1 MLVVNRN
8 NPGGQGAGRGRLI
21 GLLLTTVIAC
31 HLSLSASY
39 AGEPYQRS
47 RIFWDSNTY
56 TTIFSHGSYA
66 RAIQLQDNRIMAVTG
81 GGGIRV
87 SYSSNSGR
95 TWSAEQRIV
104 SNPSNID
111 NCVPDLIQLA
121 DGTIIVAYNPRPS
134 APYSTDRK
142 FGIRCKRS
150 TDNGK
155 TWSDEIFVND
165 AQHTFNDGCWEP
177 SMLELPSGEV
187 QLYFADEGPYT
198 NSGEQQISMCRSFD
212 GGLTW
217 SPAQRVIFRAGT
229 RDGMPVPILL
239 DDGQTIVVIFE
250 DNGWPGIPD
259 FFPTT
264 ARCPLSVNWNDYW
277 VSAGSPARKQTLS
290 TDLSVRPSGGAPYL
304 RKLPSGE
311 TVISWQS
318 SYGNNGKLNYWFAV
332 GNENAEDFRALSNP
346 FGASTTVDV
355 LWNSIAVVDTGEVLA
370 IGGYDGRIDVI
381 KGMPKRMFQAAY
393 GHPKVDGRFTRN
405 EGYFTSTATQITM
418 GQQIGTYLGADFAYD
433 RDSLY
438 FYARIADRTDNVVGA
453 QQDAL
458 LLSIDAAGLFT
469 DLTERA
475 QRGMYRFMLRR
486 AGSIVAQRGENKTWR
501 TDAATDLHFATTQT
515 SAYYIL
521 ELAIP
526 WTQLGISSLPQLV
539 QQQGY
544 PRMAINIEF
553 YNRSADSYRT
563 ETIPDANATASST
576 WMQFGLVPSDEATGI
591 DAVSSPHPTSPR
603 RGGDETVYDLQG
615 RKISSP
621 WGEAGGRLQPSSQ
634 KGIYIVV
641 GPNGSRKVVY

>member
-1 MLVVNRN
+1 MIRILVTV
-8 NPGGQGAGRGRLI
+8 LI
-21 GLLLTTVIAC
+21 AY
-31 HLSLSASY
+31 HLSIVTAH

-47 RIFWDSNTY
+47 RIFWDLNTY

-66 RAIQLQDNRIMAVTG
+66 RAIQLQDNRIMAATG

-87 SYSSNSGR
+87 SYSSNGGR
-95 TWSAEQRIV
+95 TWSTEQRIV

-177 SMLELPSGEV
+177 SMLQLPSGEV
-187 QLYFADEGPYT
+187 HLYFADEGPYT

-239 DDGQTIVVIFE
+239 DDGQTIVVVFE
-250 DNGWPGIPD
+250 DNGWPGISD

-264 ARCPLSVNWNDYW
+264 ARCPLNVNWNNYW
-277 VSAGSPARKQTLS
+277 VDANSAARKQTLS
-290 TDLSVRPSGGAPYL
+290 TDLAIRPSGGAPYL

-311 TVISWQS
+311 TVLSWQS
-318 SYGNNGKLNYWFAV
+318 SYGNNGRLNYWFAV
-332 GNENAEDFRALSNP
+332 GNEKAEDFRALSNP
-346 FGASTTVDV
+346 FGATTTAQV

-381 KGMPKRMFQAAY
+381 KGYPKRAFHAAY

-405 EGYFTSTATQITM
+405 EGYSTPTASQITM
-418 GQQIGTYLGADFAYD
+418 GQQISTYLGADFAYD

-438 FYARIADRTDNVVGA
+438 FYARIADRSDNIVGA

-458 LLSIDAAGLFT
+458 LLSIDAAGRFT
-469 DLTERA
+469 ESNERA
-475 QRGMYRFMLRR
+475 QTGMYRFMLRR
-486 AGSIVAQRGENKTWR
+486 SGAIVAQRGENKMWR
-501 TDAATDLHFATTQT
+501 TDPLDALHYVVTQS
-515 SAYYIL
+515 SAYYII

-526 WTQLGISSLPQLV
+526 WSHMGISSLPQLIR
-539 QQQGY
+539 QEGY
-544 PRMAINIEF
+544 PRMAVNIEF
-553 YNRSADSYRT
+553 YNREPDTYRT
-563 ETIPDANATASST
+563 ETIPDTNAQASST
-576 WMQFGLVPSDEATGI
+576 WMPFGLEPNDEATGI
-591 DAVSSPHPTSPR
+591 KNVNLNDNGNVHVEGA
-603 RGGDETVYDLQG
+603 VYDLQG

-621 WGEAGGRLQPSSQ
+621 LGRGWEGASSLIPHPSSK
-634 KGIYIVV
+634 KGIYIVTT
-641 GPNGSRKVVY
+641 PKGSRKVVY